1 MMIKVRLRKKSI
13 TNGRCSLY
21 LDFYPEV
28 YDVEKGT
35 RSRRQFLGMHIY
47 SRPNGPE
54 EKAHNRNTLQIAE
67 QMRINK
73 ENRFNKPEVYSEFER
88 ERIRVREKGMQEFLP
103 YFLRLSEIRTGT
115 NRTTWLSCYKHLKKY
130 ARGRNIRFAD
140 IDARFIE
147 GFRIYL
153 EHAVSLRARY
163 SMLESRISCNTRAAY
178 LFKLKHALRM
188 AYRDGILES
197 DLTVHF
203 GIIRT
208 DEVQR
213 LYLTLDE
220 LNRLAASDCVFPEL
234 KRAALFSALTG
245 LRFSDIEKLV
255 WGEVE
260 QMDGDGHAAIVF
272 RQKKTKNM
280 QAMPLSEQ
288 ALQLLGPRGHSAQ
301 RVFDGLKYS
310 TQVTRYLRD
319 WASYAQVSKPITFHC
334 FRHTFATLQFNSGTD
349 IYTVSK
355 LLGNKELKTTQI
367 YVRLMDSA
375 KWAAVNRIRID
386 MPGIPLPR
394 TGD

>member
-1 MMIKVRLRKKSI
+1 MMIKVRLRQKAI

-28 YDVEKGT
+28 YDLEKGT
-35 RSRRQFLGMHIY
+35 STRRQFLGMY
-47 SRPNGPE
+47 VYNRPVGPE

-67 QMRINK
+67 QMRIK
-73 ENRFNKPEVYSEFER
+73 QENRLNKPEVYSDYES
-88 ERIRVREKGMQEFLP
+88 ERIRVKKKGMQEFLP
-103 YFLRLSEIRTGT
+103 YFLQLSEIRTGT
-115 NRTTWLSCYKHLKKY
+115 SQTTWLSCYKHLKKY
-130 ARGRNIRFAD
+130 TKGRAVRFVD

-147 GFRIYL
+147 GFKVYL

-163 SMLESRISCNTRAAY
+163 SMLETKISRNTGAAY

-188 AYRDGILES
+188 AYRDGIIES

-203 GIIRT
+203 GSIRT

-213 LYLTLDE
+213 IYLTLDE
-220 LNRLAASDCVFPEL
+220 LNRLASAECPFPEL

-260 QMDGDGHAAIVF
+260 PMEGVGHAVVF
-272 RQKKTKNM
+272 RQKKTKSL
-280 QAMPLSEQ
+280 QAIPLSDQ
-288 ALQLLGPRGHSAQ
+288 ALQLLGPRGHATQ
-301 RVFDGLKYS
+301 RVFGGLKYS

-319 WASYAQVSKPITFHC
+319 WASSAQVSKPITFHC
-334 FRHTFATLQFNSGTD
+334 FRHTFATLQFNRGTD
-349 IYTVSK
+349 IFTVSK
-355 LLGNKELKTTQI
+355 LLGHKELKTTQI

-375 KWAAVNRIRID
+375 KWEAVNRIRID
-386 MPGIPLPR
+386 MPE
-394 TGD
+394 DV